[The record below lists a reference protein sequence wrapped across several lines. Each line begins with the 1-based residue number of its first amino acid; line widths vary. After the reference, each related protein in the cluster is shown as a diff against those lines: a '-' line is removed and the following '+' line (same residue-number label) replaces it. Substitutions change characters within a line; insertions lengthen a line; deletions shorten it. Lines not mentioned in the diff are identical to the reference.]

1 MSIGDI
7 LQPEPAKR
15 MDCFGQ
21 VGSGSC
27 DWIEGGTRGR
37 VFGGGGVGG
46 GDGRSYSST
55 GAKWGFF

>member
-21 VGSGSC
+21 VGSRSC
-27 DWIEGGTRGR
+27 DWIEGGTQGR
-37 VFGGGGVGG
+37 VFGGGAGG
-46 GDGRSYSST
+46 RMKGAST
-55 GAKWGFF
+55 GAK